1 MFQDLVEVDR
11 LGLLPTLA
19 LLLAV
24 SLGDGLGGLTG
35 LLGSLSGSFGWH
47 GVLVFT
53 KSGIYVM
60 TTESQIQIFGQSAAF
75 YTAEMFH
82 LVPPLTNQME
92 AASM

>member
-11 LGLLPTLA
+11 VGLLPTLA

-60 TTESQIQIFGQSAAF
+60 TTESQIQILGS
-75 YTAEMFH
+75 
-82 LVPPLTNQME
+82 LPPFIRQKCFI
-92 AASM
+92 